1 MIRHLGSTFTHLFHP
16 QRSNNH
22 RPRFLHPEALS
33 YLFVLV
39 LGVGV
44 LLHSTF
50 FLKPLGSVLGYASDI
65 TAVQVLA
72 GTNAERA
79 KEGLSPLQLNS
90 VLAQAALAKGQDMFS
105 NQYWAHTSPTGKE
118 PWAFMQDAGYVYSVA
133 GENLAR
139 DFDTTPT
146 MIQAWMN
153 SPTHRANIVHPKYTE
168 IGVAVING
176 SLDGVDTTLVVQMFG
191 TPRSAVMQKQ
201 PLIPEVQAV
210 TTAQEP
216 EVKGQEVQD
225 VSNAELAKV
234 VVPNAIEVTNGKNE
248 SDDGV
253 PQMKAVAQQRT
264 IITRYFASPQIIM
277 KSIFIAVVLILIMV
291 LVYDHIIIGHKR
303 TARLVG
309 DNIAHIMLFTLVLI
323 ILLTIK
329 TGAIL

>member
-1 MIRHLGSTFTHLFHP
+1 MIQSLFATVAHLFHP

-22 RPRFLHPEALS
+22 RPRFLHPEAIT
-33 YLFVLV
+33 YLLFLV
-39 LGVGV
+39 MGVGA

-65 TAVQVLA
+65 SAVQVLA

-79 KEGLSPLQLNS
+79 KEGLAPLQLNG

-118 PWAFMQDAGYVYSVA
+118 PWAFMQESGYVYSVA

-139 DFDTTPT
+139 DFDTTPA

-176 SLDGVDTTLVVQMFG
+176 NLDGVDTTLVVQMFG
-191 TPRSAVMQKQ
+191 TPRSAVVQKQ
-201 PLIPEVQAV
+201 PLIPAVQAV
-210 TTAQEP
+210 TVQATEENDQET
-216 EVKGQEVQD
+216 EVDPQV
-225 VSNAELAKV
+225 ELATV
-234 VVPNAIEVTNGKNE
+234 VVPNAIEVANE
-248 SDDGV
+248 KSQSDDGV
-253 PQMKAVAQQRT
+253 PQMKAITQQRT
-264 IITRYFASPQIIM
+264 VITRYFASPQIIM

-309 DNIAHIMLFTLVLI
+309 DNIAHIMLFTFVLI
-323 ILLTIK
+323 ILLTLK